1 MAQFFST
8 HKKLCIIACV
18 ILAALFLTLYL
29 YAAFLPGVWHRDAFL
44 YRQKDGSF
52 IGSDLYAEYKMSID
66 KKENGAD
73 IDFSVN
79 DITKKYTVKFD
90 LNDMS
95 AEISENDA
103 RVFEGKTVA
112 AGDSYI
118 LIDNNNE
125 AINMV
130 TVTVGGVPPKIE
142 ELFPNYT
149 RVFSLAVADKYDV
162 RGNLMMLF
170 LILLFAAILFLDI
183 KFPNFFWIL
192 EHRMDVDGGEP
203 SDWYRFGQG
212 ISRVILAIG
221 IVVCVVLTFTT
232 H

>member
-1 MAQFFST
+1 MAHFFST
-8 HKKLCIIACV
+8 HKKLCIIEGV
-18 ILAALFLTLYL
+18 ILAVLLLALYL

-44 YRQKDGSF
+44 YLQKDGSF
-52 IGSDLYAEYKMSID
+52 TGSDLYAEYKMSID
-66 KKENGAD
+66 AKENGAE

-79 DITKKYTVKFD
+79 DITKNYKIDYN

-95 AEISENDA
+95 AQISENDTV
-103 RVFEGKTVA
+103 VFEGTAVSM
-112 AGDSYI
+112 GDSYI
-118 LIDNNNE
+118 LMDNNNE
-125 AINMV
+125 HLNMV
-130 TVTVGGVPPKIE
+130 TVIVGGVTPKTE

-149 RVFSLAVADKYDV
+149 RIFNLAVDNKYDV

-170 LILLFAAILFLDI
+170 LILLFAAVLLVDI

-212 ISRVILAIG
+212 VSRVILTVG
-221 IVVCVVLTFTT
+221 IVICIILTFTMR
-232 H
+232 